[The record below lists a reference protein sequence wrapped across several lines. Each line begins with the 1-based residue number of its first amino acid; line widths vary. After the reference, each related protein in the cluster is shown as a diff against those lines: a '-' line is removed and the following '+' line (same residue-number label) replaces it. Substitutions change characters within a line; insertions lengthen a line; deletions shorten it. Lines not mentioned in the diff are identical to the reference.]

1 MVILLAGCGDLR
13 DWTWP
18 TPPPPPPPQV
28 NAAGKVTAV
37 KGSTVTVSA
46 NNSLTYVLITPK
58 TLVVQVRHAKFV
70 DITID
75 SCVDVIQGS
84 GTPGRA
90 RVITVGAPL
99 HPKCPQSNDN
109 KQIRG
114 AVISVDGQA
123 VSVAD
128 SSDTAVTV
136 EVDKKTTYWKQSRRS
151 ALVIAKGVCLT
162 VVGIQKD
169 SVLQAARA
177 TVKPAANGK
186 CP

>member
-1 MVILLAGCGDLR
+1 MAMLLAGCGDLR

-18 TPPPPPPPQV
+18 TPPPPPPPQINV
-28 NAAGKVTAV
+28 AGKVTEV

-46 NNSLTYVLITPK
+46 NNSSTKVLITPK
-58 TLVVQVRHAKFV
+58 TLVVQVRHAEFA

-75 SCVDVIQGS
+75 SCVNVIQGS

-90 RVITVGAPL
+90 RVITVGAPF
-99 HPKCPQSNDN
+99 HPKCPQSNDS
-109 KQIRG
+109 KELGG
-114 AVISVDGQA
+114 AVISVEGQT

-128 SSDTAVTV
+128 SSDTSVTV
-136 EVDKKTTYWKQSRRS
+136 EVDKETTYWKQSRRS

-169 SVLQAARA
+169 SVLQASRA